1 MIAALAAQFQASVSL
16 AIGLGRDVGLTVVNF
31 FSFFTVLTNLGA
43 AVVLASIAWT
53 SVQRPGT
60 LTRTAGLVGVRHHGD
75 AGVRGPLAINPVTG
89 RPPWYPYP
97 FLNPAV
103 SGGRVGVLAY
113 VVGIAVT
120 FAALGAGVIVVTRRR
135 FAE

>member
-1 MIAALAAQFQASVSL
+1 M
-16 AIGLGRDVGLTVVNF
+16 DVG
-31 FSFFTVLTNLGA
+31 A
-43 AVVLASIAWT
+43 A
-53 SVQRPGT
+53 
-60 LTRTAGLVGVRHHGD
+60 AGHADAYGGPRVGVRHHGD

-103 SGGRVGVLAY
+103 SGGWVGVLAY